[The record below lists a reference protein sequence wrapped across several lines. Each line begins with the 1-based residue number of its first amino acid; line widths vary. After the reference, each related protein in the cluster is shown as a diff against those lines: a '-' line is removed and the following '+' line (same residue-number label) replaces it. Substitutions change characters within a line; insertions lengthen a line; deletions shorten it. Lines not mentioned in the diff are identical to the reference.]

1 MNLTLFLL
9 LISIGFITLFTVL
22 LSLKRIRNLVYFS
35 LTALLVLFDFAVLS
49 LDKIYFLHKEQ
60 DDQFV
65 EAIAEKEQAIEV
77 KMGLLKELTDIQLD
91 LVLASITQSSVNESE
106 AAIRQKIKWRDQLV
120 SKLTAL
126 DYEHERIQLV
136 EEQINLAVHRYLMEQ
151 LNQTVIEHLGHR
163 IYGEFVRTRPRH
175 EWTDSLFIK
184 ELESFLDKDA
194 LMNDSIKQRLHV
206 LKVFD
211 QSGLLL

>member
-9 LISIGFITLFTVL
+9 LISIGFISLFTVL
-22 LSLKRIRNLVYFS
+22 LTLKRIRNLVYFS

-60 DDQFV
+60 DDKFV
-65 EAIAEKEQAIEV
+65 EAIAEKERAMDE
-77 KMGLLKELTDIQLD
+77 KLGLFKELTDVQLD
-91 LVLASITQSSVNESE
+91 LVLASITQSSASESE

-120 SKLTAL
+120 SQLTIL
-126 DYEHERIQLV
+126 EYEDTRIEFVQS
-136 EEQINLAVHRYLMEQ
+136 QINHAVHRYLMEQ
-151 LNQTVIEHLGHR
+151 LNQSVIEHLGHR
-163 IYGEFVRTRPRH
+163 TYGEFVRTRPRH
-175 EWTDSLFIK
+175 EWTDPLFIS
-184 ELESFLDKDA
+184 ELEAFLEKDA

-211 QSGLLL
+211 QSGVLL